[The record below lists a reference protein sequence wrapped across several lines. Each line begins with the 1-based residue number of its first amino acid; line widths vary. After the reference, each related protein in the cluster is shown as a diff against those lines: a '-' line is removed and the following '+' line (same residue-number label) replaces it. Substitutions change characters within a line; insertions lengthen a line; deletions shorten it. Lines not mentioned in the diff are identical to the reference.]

1 MATIQYC
8 NGLIRYVHV
17 FVLDHPHT
25 CSQSRSP
32 QTVLS
37 CAQRNAHRS
46 EIHTA
51 SVGEKVSSFEFGN
64 AATCILCSGLQYKA
78 DGACGDINSDPHL
91 VTGSLTRMMAVITY
105 VRAVREKRKRRLC
118 GAEYR
123 CWEVVMEE
131 EGSCSVR
138 CSNPT
143 T

>member
-1 MATIQYC
+1 
-8 NGLIRYVHV
+8 
-17 FVLDHPHT
+17 
-25 CSQSRSP
+25 
-32 QTVLS
+32 
-37 CAQRNAHRS
+37 
-46 EIHTA
+46 
-51 SVGEKVSSFEFGN
+51 VGEKVGSFEL
-64 AATCILCSGLQYKA
+64 AMLLYVYRSSVVGLQYKA
-78 DGACGDINSDPHL
+78 DGTCGDINSNSDPHL

-131 EGSCSVR
+131 EGSCSAR